1 MITSDETAKDLV
13 NRYLQIYDGRVP
25 QAKECATIAV
35 DLIIKEYNRLLSV
48 QELDDE
54 IYYQREFWNDVKF
67 WINQK
72 L

>member
-1 MITSDETAKDLV
+1 MITSDETAKNLI

-48 QELDDE
+48 HELDEE
-54 IYYQREFWNDVKF
+54 IYYQREFWTDVKF

>member
-1 MITSDETAKDLV
+1 MRTSDETAKNLV

-35 DLIIKEYNRLLSV
+35 DLIIKEYNRLLFV
-48 QELDDE
+48 HELDEE
-54 IYYQREFWNDVKF
+54 IYYQREFWTDVKF

>member
-1 MITSDETAKDLV
+1 MRTSDETAKDLV

-25 QAKECATIAV
+25 QAKECSTIAV

-48 QELDDE
+48 HELDEE
-54 IYYQREFWNDVKF
+54 IYYQREFWTDVKF

>member
-1 MITSDETAKDLV
+1 MITSKDTARDLV

-35 DLIIKEYNRLLSV
+35 DMLINEFNELLS
-48 QELDDE
+48 QYELEEE
-54 IYYQREFWNDVKF
+54 IYYKREFWNDVKF
-67 WINQK
+67 CINQK

>member
-48 QELDDE
+48 HELDEE
-54 IYYQREFWNDVKF
+54 IYYQREFWTDVKF